1 MTKKLKETE
10 LSVVSVGSPFFQVKL
25 FFLTFLMVNTLIRS
39 RRKRKVEKIDLERG
53 SNCVKAISAPDTLM
67 MFPSRRDC
75 QLVLW
80 RMIMIMR
87 VIMRMMIMRMMIMA
101 IIMTMIMVVSSS

>member
-1 MTKKLKETE
+1 M
-10 LSVVSVGSPFFQVKL
+10 
-25 FFLTFLMVNTLIRS
+25 TLIRL
-39 RRKRKVEKIDLERG
+39 RRKRKVEKIDLERRG

-75 QLVLW
+75 QPVLW
-80 RMIMIMR
+80 RMRMIMIMR
-87 VIMRMMIMRMMIMA
+87 VIMTMMIMA

>member
-1 MTKKLKETE
+1 MTKKLKEIE
-10 LSVVSVGSPFFQVKL
+10 LSVVSVGSPFVQVKL
-25 FFLTFLMVNTLIRS
+25 FFLTFLMTLIRL
-39 RRKRKVEKIDLERG
+39 RRKRRVEKIDLERG

-87 VIMRMMIMRMMIMA
+87 TIMTMMIMRMMIMA
-101 IIMTMIMVVSSS
+101 VIMTMIMVVSSS

>member
-1 MTKKLKETE
+1 M
-10 LSVVSVGSPFFQVKL
+10 
-25 FFLTFLMVNTLIRS
+25 IRS

-87 VIMRMMIMRMMIMA
+87 NNHDDDDHGDNYEDDHGGFKQLNHLA
-101 IIMTMIMVVSSS
+101 

>member
-1 MTKKLKETE
+1 M
-10 LSVVSVGSPFFQVKL
+10 
-25 FFLTFLMVNTLIRS
+25 TLIRL
-39 RRKRKVEKIDLERG
+39 RRKRKVEKIDLERRG
-53 SNCVKAISAPDTLM
+53 SNCVKAISAPDSLM

-87 VIMRMMIMRMMIMA
+87 TIMTMMIMRMMIMA
-101 IIMTMIMVVSSS
+101 IIMTIIMVVSSS

>member
-1 MTKKLKETE
+1 M
-10 LSVVSVGSPFFQVKL
+10 
-25 FFLTFLMVNTLIRS
+25 TLIRL
-39 RRKRKVEKIDLERG
+39 RRKRKVEKIDLERRG

-87 VIMRMMIMRMMIMA
+87 VIIRMMIMRMMIMA

>member
-1 MTKKLKETE
+1 M
-10 LSVVSVGSPFFQVKL
+10 
-25 FFLTFLMVNTLIRS
+25 TLIRS
-39 RRKRKVEKIDLERG
+39 RRKRKVEKIDLERRG

-75 QLVLW
+75 QPVLW

-87 VIMRMMIMRMMIMA
+87 TIMTMMITRMMIMRMMIMA